1 MENAIYHGI
10 KVKLAQGKISI
21 LAQLEGEDLVLKVQD
36 NGVGMTEEQVN
47 QLEEAFEGKRAPVSY
62 GLHNVHQRIRLTYGN
77 PYGLHVESCLQDG
90 TTVTIRLPWKK
101 RRRCSMYKLLIC
113 DDEAIIRNGLKSIIE
128 KTSRDFDIIGLASN
142 GFEAHEMILFEEPD
156 LVLMDINMPG
166 MTGLEI
172 MENVQTQG
180 IHSKF
185 IIISGYDEFQY
196 AQKAVKLR
204 ALDYILKPIDR
215 KKLLQSLETALHDL
229 IKEHHAKNEET
240 LSADEN
246 LEKRAL
252 QLLYRNYGNS
262 DFSLQSLADLLH
274 ISTSSLSR
282 MLKKETGLS
291 FSEYL
296 TKIRME
302 SSMCLLRNQKELSI
316 LEISERAG
324 YKNQHYF
331 CKVFRQYT
339 GKTPSEYRHSTMM

>member
-1 MENAIYHGI
+1 
-10 KVKLAQGKISI
+10 
-21 LAQLEGEDLVLKVQD
+21 
-36 NGVGMTEEQVN
+36 
-47 QLEEAFEGKRAPVSY
+47 
-62 GLHNVHQRIRLTYGN
+62 
-77 PYGLHVESCLQDG
+77 
-90 TTVTIRLPWKK
+90 
-101 RRRCSMYKLLIC
+101 MYKLLIC

-128 KTSRDFDIIGLASN
+128 KTSADFDIIGLASN

-215 KKLLQSLETALHDL
+215 EKLLQSLETALHDL
-229 IKEHHAKNEET
+229 IKEHHAKKEET

-246 LEKRAL
+246 LEKKAL

-302 SSMCLLRNQKELSI
+302 SSMCLLKNQKELSV